1 MKYVKDFM
9 TNQYLSKLDN
19 MNISISDIINN
30 FYSGIRK
37 SSKKGMSL
45 EFSDYK
51 QYIMGDDIRHIDWNN
66 YAHSDKLYIK
76 RFNEDKQTNINIFL
90 DLSKSMDFGEENK
103 GYYSKIIAA
112 SIAYISLKT
121 SDSVKIYV
129 CDENLKPNTLLFN
142 GKNSFNSIVNFLDCI
157 DCKGNTNLSQ
167 TIFNILKISDIKKG
181 FCFLISDFFSEDGY
195 EKAIK
200 TLQHKKQK
208 ITVLHVLSP
217 QELNP
222 NYNDNIK
229 LIDSETGQECNILFD
244 NNIKQQYLK
253 TVENFRDSIKNFC
266 LKVGVAYKLISTDS
280 PFLKELC
287 KIV

>member
-1 MKYVKDFM
+1 MEYVKDFM

-19 MNISISDIINN
+19 MSISIADIINN

-37 SSKKGMSL
+37 SNKTGMSL

-103 GYYSKIIAA
+103 GYYAKIMAA

-121 SDSVKIYV
+121 SDSVKIYI
-129 CDENLKPNTLLFN
+129 CDENLKPNAISFN
-142 GKNSFNSIVNFLDCI
+142 GKSSFNSIVSFLDSTN
-157 DCKGNTNLSQ
+157 CKGNTNLSQ
-167 TIFNILKISDIKKG
+167 TIFNLLKVSDIRKG

-200 TLQHKKQK
+200 TLQYKKQK
-208 ITVLHVLSP
+208 ITVVHILSS

-222 NYNDNIK
+222 NYDGNIK
-229 LIDSETGQECNILFD
+229 FIDSETGKEYNILLD
-244 NNIKQQYLK
+244 DDIKYQYLK
-253 TVENFRDSIKNFC
+253 AVENFRDSIKNFC